1 LAFVLHYST
10 IMEPIQRVFFAHSPK
25 MEKLDIIVSDVAGVD
40 VPVLIKG
47 ESGTGK
53 EVVAQT
59 IHQRSP
65 RRGKPLIKV
74 NCAAIP
80 QTLLESELFGFDKG
94 AFTGAHLRKP
104 GKFELAN
111 GGTIILNDIG
121 EIDVSIQAKLLQVLQ
136 DGEFS
141 RLGGD
146 GDVAVNTRVITT
158 TQGDLEK
165 SIAQGLFRED
175 LFFRIHVIALTIP
188 PLRERKEQIL
198 PFTRYFFDV
207 SQKKYG
213 KSVPFPTSRTIEF
226 FQEYD
231 WPGNVR
237 ELENI
242 IKRIILFGEEKV
254 IQGPLKN
261 HSLVRQRQPSSPSP
275 PGDAAPV
282 RVLTLK
288 RIGREAAEAAEKE
301 CIEKI
306 LQQTCWNRKEAAK
319 ILQVSYKALLY
330 KIKKY
335 RLHKLSN
342 LKKLRRELEWPIQ
355 AKNLV

>member
-1 LAFVLHYST
+1 MAFVLHNNRSMET
-10 IMEPIQRVFFAHSPK
+10 IYQVFFTHSRK
-25 MEKLDIIVSDVAGVD
+25 MEKLDTIISEVAGVD
-40 VPVLIKG
+40 VPVLIEG

-53 EVVAQT
+53 GVIAQT
-59 IHQRSP
+59 IHLRS
-65 RRGKPLIKV
+65 RRQGKPLIKV

-94 AFTGAHLRKP
+94 AFTGAHLKKP

-121 EIDVSIQAKLLQVLQ
+121 EIDISIQAKLLQVLQ

-141 RLGGD
+141 RLGGY
-146 GDVAVNTRVITT
+146 GDVAVDTRVITT
-158 TQGDLEK
+158 TKVDLEK
-165 SIAQGLFRED
+165 SILEGLFRED
-175 LFFRIHVIALTIP
+175 LFFRINVIGLTVP

-198 PFTRYFFDV
+198 PLTRYFLEV
-207 SQKKYG
+207 NQKKYG

-226 FQEYD
+226 FQEYN

-242 IKRIILFGEEKV
+242 VKRIILFGEEKV
-254 IQGPLKN
+254 IQGPLEN
-261 HSLVRQRQPSSPSP
+261 PSLIKQRQQSSPSP
-275 PGDAAPV
+275 HGEATPM
-282 RVLTLK
+282 RLLTLK
-288 RIGREAAEAAEKE
+288 RIGKEAAEAAEKE
-301 CIEKI
+301 CIEKT
-306 LQQTCWNRKEAAK
+306 LQETCWNRKEAAK

-335 RLHKLSN
+335 RLHKPSN
-342 LKKLRRELEWPIQ
+342 LKRLRKELGWPIQ
-355 AKNLV
+355 A

>member
-1 LAFVLHYST
+1 MET
-10 IMEPIQRVFFAHSPK
+10 IYQVFFTHSRK
-25 MEKLDIIVSDVAGVD
+25 MEKLDTIVSEVAGVD

-53 EVVAQT
+53 EVIAQT
-59 IHQRSP
+59 IHLRSH
-65 RRGKPLIKV
+65 RQGKPLIKV

-80 QTLLESELFGFDKG
+80 KTLLESELFGFDKG

-121 EIDVSIQAKLLQVLQ
+121 EIDISIQAKLLQVLQ

-158 TQGDLEK
+158 TKGDLEK
-165 SIAQGLFRED
+165 SIIEGLFRED
-175 LFFRIHVIALTIP
+175 LFFRINVIGLTVP
-188 PLRERKEQIL
+188 PLRERREQLL
-198 PFTRYFFDV
+198 PLTRYFFDV
-207 SQKKYG
+207 NQKKYG
-213 KSVPFPTSRTIEF
+213 KSVPFPTSRTVQY

-231 WPGNVR
+231 WPGNIR

-254 IQGPLKN
+254 ILGPLAN
-261 HSLVRQRQPSSPSP
+261 HSLVKHKPQSSPSSH
-275 PGDAAPV
+275 GDGTPM
-282 RVLTLK
+282 RLLTLK
-288 RIGREAAEAAEKE
+288 RIGKEAAEAAEKE
-301 CIEKI
+301 CIEKT
-306 LQQTCWNRKEAAK
+306 LQETCWNRKEAAK

-335 RLHKLSN
+335 RLHEVSN
-342 LKKLRRELEWPIQ
+342 LKSLRRELGWPIQ
-355 AKNLV
+355 ARNLV

>member
-1 LAFVLHYST
+1 MET
-10 IMEPIQRVFFAHSPK
+10 IYRVFFTHSPK
-25 MEKLDIIVSDVAGVD
+25 MEKLGAIVGEVAEVD

-53 EVVAQT
+53 EVIAQT
-59 IHQRSP
+59 IHLRS
-65 RRGKPLIKV
+65 RRQGKPLIKV

-121 EIDVSIQAKLLQVLQ
+121 EIDISIQAKLLQVLQ

-141 RLGGD
+141 RLGGE
-146 GDVAVNTRVITT
+146 GDVAVDTRVITT
-158 TQGDLEK
+158 TKGNLEK
-165 SIAQGLFRED
+165 SILEGRFRED
-175 LFFRIHVIALTIP
+175 LFFRINVIELTVP

-198 PFTRYFFDV
+198 PLARYFFDLN
-207 SQKKYG
+207 QKKYG
-213 KSVPFPTSRTIEF
+213 KSEPFPTSRTIEY

-231 WPGNVR
+231 WPGNIR
-237 ELENI
+237 ELENV

-254 IQGPLKN
+254 IQGPFKN
-261 HSLVRQRQPSSPSP
+261 RSWVKQGPQASRSSQGEATPT
-275 PGDAAPV
+275 
-282 RVLTLK
+282 RLLTLK
-288 RIGREAAEAAEKE
+288 KIGKEAAEAAEKE
-301 CIEKI
+301 CIKKT
-306 LQQTCWNRKEAAK
+306 LQETCWNRKEAAK

-335 RLHKLSN
+335 RLHKLGN
-342 LKKLRRELEWPIQ
+342 LKKLRRELGWPIQ
-355 AKNLV
+355 A